1 MVETRVEAQG
11 EYDPTRGAEEGWGSA
26 RVRGVGSRADL
37 KRFINYPYQ
46 KYRNDPHWVA
56 PLRISEWERFNPKK
70 NPFYAH
76 ARMDLFLAE
85 RNGEVVGRVAAI
97 DDDLHNQTH
106 GDNLAFFGFLEA
118 ADEAVAGAL
127 LTHVETWAKDLG
139 RSALRG
145 PANPSMNDGAG
156 FQIDAFDTDP
166 YVMMP
171 SNPPEYPQYV
181 EHLGYHKVK
190 DLYAW
195 MFDHHKSDF
204 ARLHRLAER
213 TKKRYPLTVRTPDVK
228 RHFEE
233 ELGVVKHFYNEVWE
247 NNWGFVKYTDAE
259 FDQLAAELKLIVDP
273 DVVIFLEIGGEVAG
287 LALVLP
293 NLNQVFKKMNGR
305 LLPFGFAHY
314 LNRKRIISE
323 ARLPILGVVPEHRR
337 KGLEL
342 VLIDEVI
349 KRTRAKGY
357 MRGECSWILEDN
369 SEMNKGIAAAG
380 AELYKKYRIYQKE
393 L

>member
-1 MVETRVEAQG
+1 MVEAQVNEG
-11 EYDPTRGAEEGWGSA
+11 QKRSFQGGRGGVW
-26 RVRGVGSRADL
+26 VRGVGSRADL
-37 KRFINYPYQ
+37 KKFIDYPYQ
-46 KYRNDPHWVA
+46 KYKDDPHWVP
-56 PLRISEWERFNPKK
+56 PLRMSERERFDPKK

-97 DDDLHNQTH
+97 DDDLHNRTH

-118 ADEAVAGAL
+118 ADEETAGAL
-127 LTHVETWAKDLG
+127 LAHVEAWAKDLR

-171 SNPPEYPQYV
+171 SNPPQYPQYV
-181 EHLGYHKVK
+181 ERLGYHKVK

-195 MFDHHKSDF
+195 LFDHHKSDF

-213 TKKRYPLTVRTPDVK
+213 AKKRYSLTVRTPDIK

-233 ELGVVKHFYNEVWE
+233 ELGVIKHFYNEVWE

-259 FDQLAAELKLIVDP
+259 FDHLAAELKLIVDP
-273 DVVIFLEIGGEVAG
+273 DVVIFLEVEGQVAG

-314 LNRKRIISE
+314 LNRKRIITE

-369 SEMNKGIAAAG
+369 FEMNKGIAAAG

>member
-1 MVETRVEAQG
+1 MIT
-11 EYDPTRGAEEGWGSA
+11 
-26 RVRGVGSRADL
+26 VRPVQTRADL
-37 KRFINYPYQ
+37 TAFIELPYR
-46 KYRNDPHWVA
+46 KYRGEPNWVP
-56 PLRISEWERFNPKK
+56 PLRISEKETFNPKK
-70 NPFYAH
+70 NPFFEH

-85 RNGEVVGRVAAI
+85 RGAEVVGRVAGI

-106 GDNLAFFGFLEA
+106 GDNLAFFGFFEA
-118 ADEAVAGAL
+118 ADEEVAAAL
-127 LTHVETWAKDLG
+127 FEHVEAWATLLG
-139 RSALRG
+139 RDKVRG

-156 FQIDAFDTDP
+156 FQIDAFDTKP

-171 SNPPEYPQYV
+171 SNPPDYPRYV
-181 EHLGYHKVK
+181 ERAGYCKAK

-195 MFDHHKSDF
+195 MFDHYQSDF
-204 ARLHRLAER
+204 ERLHRLAER
-213 TKKRYPLTVRTPDVK
+213 TRRRYDFTTRTPDIKNNFGAELAIVK
-228 RHFEE
+228 R
-233 ELGVVKHFYNEVWE
+233 FYNTVWE
-247 NNWGFVKYTDAE
+247 NNWGFVKYTEAE
-259 FDQLAAELKLIVDP
+259 FDRLAAELKLIADP
-273 DVVIFLEIGGEVAG
+273 DVIIFLEKEGEVIG

-305 LLPFGFAHY
+305 LLPFGFVHY
-314 LNRKRIISE
+314 LNRVNIISE

-369 SEMNKGIAAAG
+369 DDMNKGIQAAG
-380 AELYKKYRIYQKE
+380 AELYKRYRIYEKKLKGNQK
-393 L
+393 